1 MPNRGGMEMDGLE
14 LEQKTPR
21 RTRRWR
27 IWAAAALLLALVA
40 AGLLYHSLS
49 APPKENG
56 KTNYEGPAVAP
67 WSEQWFLRRYYSWRC
82 FGNWKAW
89 QIQD

>member
-1 MPNRGGMEMDGLE
+1 MDGLE

-49 APPKENG
+49 GAA
-56 KTNYEGPAVAP
+56 EG
-67 WSEQWFLRRYYSWRC
+67 ERKDKL
-82 FGNWKAW
+82 
-89 QIQD
+89 